1 VSDLAFLLS
10 LNAAALV
17 WLLFCAAM
25 NHRPEPRPLV
35 TDPGREAIA
44 ALTACQP
51 APTGRHRTPDDWP
64 LLPFYRTTRSGGEC

>member
-1 VSDLAFLLS
+1 MSDLVFLLS
-10 LNAAALV
+10 LNAAVLV

-25 NHRPEPRPLV
+25 SHRPERPTV

-51 APTGRHRTPDDWP
+51 APTGRHRTPDVWP
-64 LLPFYRTTRSGGEC
+64 LLPFSRTGGDHS